1 MSDTPDGP
9 CGPISTRQP
18 PPGARSPGR
27 PRDERASQAITEA
40 ALRQLADVGY
50 AKISMESVASE
61 AGVSRATVYRRYRD
75 KADLITAAI
84 ADHATE
90 VPTGPSDDPKMD
102 LARFLPEF
110 DDCFAAS
117 GMGMLGSLLAA
128 QDDPRALELHRER
141 VVAPRA
147 AYARRLLEQAQGRG
161 DLRPDADLDL
171 AIQMLAGSVFHRR
184 VSGMRG
190 QSGWAT
196 RAVDAIWKGMG
207 GGRASDP
214 DWALPDGRRP
224 SATAPARA

>member
-1 MSDTPDGP
+1 MSVTPDGP
-9 CGPISTRQP
+9 GDPVSTRLP
-18 PPGARSPGR
+18 LPGTRSPGR

-90 VPTGPSDDPKMD
+90 VPTGPSDDPKSD
-102 LARFLPEF
+102 LARFLTDF
-110 DDCFAAS
+110 DDRFAGS

-141 VVAPRA
+141 VVGPRA
-147 AYARRLLEQAQGRG
+147 AYARRLLEQAQGHG

-171 AIQMLAGSVFHRR
+171 AVQMLAGSVFHRK
-184 VSGMRG
+184 VAGIRG
-190 QSGWAT
+190 RSGWAT

-207 GGRASDP
+207 R
-214 DWALPDGRRP
+214 
-224 SATAPARA
+224 